1 MDNKS
6 CVSRKKHGRFAKEM
20 KRIVKDHY
28 FWFEKLK
35 KIFFDGC
42 NKNGYNKKWLFTKP
56 LKLVI
61 ETCPG

>member
-35 KIFFDGC
+35 KKFFLMAVIKMAII
-42 NKNGYNKKWLFTKP
+42 KNGYL
-56 LKLVI
+56 LIL
-61 ETCPG
+61 